1 MAYTRQ
7 EFINDKTIIKAE
19 HFIHIEEGI
28 ANSQEKLVSGTN
40 IKTVNGESI
49 LGSGNITVE
58 ADVDLSN
65 TQEKLVSGTN
75 IKTIN
80 GKSVLGSGDIVI
92 ETDVDLSSKQDTLVS
107 GSNIKTINGQSI
119 LGEGDITI
127 EGGSADLSNMQEK
140 LVSGTNIKTIN
151 GQSILGSGNITIEGG
166 SGSGS
171 GGGGTAD
178 SVEWNNVQFNA
189 GAEEIVITYDESHLD
204 ANAEMLKYDPPANI
218 EDLLGASV
226 VVYVDGEPHNVT
238 IYPQIF
244 SYEGTNSGTEVPG
257 DDYDPNVHVLL
268 GDASSTLGVSP
279 GSIYIDNIEQC
290 YIVMNTITISGK
302 SLLPGIY
309 ITPSKSGNIWIES
322 ITYTPYSM
330 QKLPVECIP
339 QEVMDSIGYLKEGEY
354 EIGALWSEILL
365 DWWGTEGEL
374 SGPVSTIYAFETTPK
389 TEYPYYV
396 AVCLSD
402 GTLVGT
408 PKVFTCKTVVND
420 GNTDYYFGD
429 DIYGRSTYIMNNG
442 FSIMIIGM
450 PYNGGFLGSVR
461 VDDDSDNA
469 TITHVNF
476 FNTFGITEET
486 LGEHTITDL
495 KIQFA
500 EAKPV
505 YKTIDPNFMPAKSV
519 TVTLT
524 ADGWVGEV
532 IPYTQEVSVPGITED
547 TFGMVGVADSATTE
561 EYTAATKAQLRKT
574 GQKKGVLTISCYS
587 SKPSIDIPITV
598 SGLWN

>member
-119 LGEGDITI
+119 LG
-127 EGGSADLSNMQEK
+127 
-140 LVSGTNIKTIN
+140 
-151 GQSILGSGNITIEGG
+151 SGNITIEGG

-178 SVEWNNVQFNA
+178 SVEWNKVQFNA
-189 GAEEIVITYDESHLD
+189 EAEEITITYDESRLD
-204 ANAEMLKYDPPANI
+204 ADAGMLKYDPPANI

-226 VVYVDGEPHNVT
+226 VFYAEGEPHNVT

-244 SYEGTNSGTEVPG
+244 NYAGLMEGTDRPG
-257 DDYDPNVHVLL
+257 DDYDENIHMLL
-268 GDASSTLGVSP
+268 CD
-279 GSIYIDNIEQC
+279 GSELNDWPAGSLYIDAGTNM
-290 YIVMNTITISGK
+290 YITMREITLPDGTIT
-302 SLLPGIY
+302 LQPGIY
-309 ITPSKSGNIWIES
+309 ITPSKIGNTRIES
-322 ITYTPYSM
+322 ITYTADSM

-354 EIGALWSEILL
+354 EICDLWAELPLS
-365 DWWGTEGEL
+365 WWGTEDEL
-374 SGPVSTIYAFETTPK
+374 SGPIVTLWGYEQYLQAGHL
-389 TEYPYYV
+389 YYV
-396 AVCLSD
+396 IPRLSD
-402 GTLVGT
+402 GTTVGT
-408 PKVFTCKTVVND
+408 PKVFSALSYINGNASYTYLGDLTV
-420 GNTDYYFGD
+420 GD
-429 DIYGRSTYIMNNG
+429 NIVLNYGFAITTETSYITSDATAYLGTIY
-442 FSIMIIGM
+442 
-450 PYNGGFLGSVR
+450 
-461 VDDDSDNA
+461 VDDDGDK
-469 TITHVNF
+469 TTLTHEKF
-476 FNTFGITEET
+476 YNTFGITSEAM
-486 LGEHTITDL
+486 GENAITDITL
-495 KIQFA
+495 VVAK
-500 EAKPV
+500 AKPV
-505 YKTIDPNFMPAKSV
+505 YKTIDSNFMPAKSV

-524 ADGWVGEV
+524 ADGWVGDT
-532 IPYTQEVSVPGITED
+532 IPYLQEVAVAGITED
-547 TFGMVGVADSATTE
+547 TFGIVGVADSATTE